1 MAVAARVELDHLGAD
16 GGGGLDLGFGRFDE
30 QADADAGLGQ
40 GLHHRGD
47 ARLMTSDG
55 QTALGRDL
63 LAPFRHQ
70 TGGVRTV
77 TKGDGQ
83 HLFRHGHLEVQRLSR
98 ATAQGRQHV
107 DVRVGDVAAILTQ
120 VGGDAVRPRRQRRL
134 GRAGRIGMSAA
145 ARVTNR
151 GDVVDVDAQTNPLAL
166 HPVLFLYLD
175 SRRLPGS
182 STGKA
187 ASSGGRA

>member
-1 MAVAARVELDHLGAD
+1 MELDHLGAH
-16 GGGGLDLGFGRFDE
+16 GGGGLDLGFRRLDE
-30 QADADAGLGQ
+30 QADADAGVGQ
-40 GLHHRGD
+40 GLHHGGD
-47 ARLMTSDG
+47 ARLVTGDG

-77 TKGDGQ
+77 AQGDGQ
-83 HLFRHGHLEVQRLSR
+83 HLVRHGHLEVQRLVR
-98 ATAQGRQHV
+98 AAAQGRQHV
-107 DVRVGDVAAILTQ
+107 YVGVGDVAAIFAQ
-120 VGGDAVRPRRQRRL
+120 VGGDTVRPRRQRRL

-187 ASSGGRA
+187 ASSGGKASAG